1 MQVLSR
7 QRGVS
12 LIEVMMAVLIFSIGL
27 IGLASLMVVALR
39 SNQAGYL
46 RTQVTYLAHNMAD
59 RMSANPI
66 GVWSGDYNSASYP
79 VSTTNDCAAGCT
91 PAQLATHD
99 QQMWSSQLKTFLPP
113 GATAK
118 IACSKTGAGYDP
130 VGGGQVDK
138 RPPFGGSCAM
148 SINWSE
154 RSAGDTDHLNDPTL
168 QTQTFAWEFQP

>member
-27 IGLASLMVVALR
+27 LGLAGLMIMATR
-39 SNQAGYL
+39 SNVAGYQF
-46 RTQVTYLAHNMAD
+46 TQVSYLAHNMAD

-66 GVWSGDYNSASYP
+66 GVWNGSYNSAAYP
-79 VSTTNDCAAGCT
+79 VSTTQDCSAGCT
-91 PAQLATHD
+91 PALLAAYD

-113 GATAK
+113 GAAAV
-118 IACSKTGAGYDP
+118 IACTSTGVSFDP

-138 RPPFGGSCAM
+138 RPPYGGTCAM
-148 SINWSE
+148 RITWNE
-154 RSAGDTDHLNDPTL
+154 RNTGDQTAQSATT

>member
-27 IGLASLMVVALR
+27 LGLAGLMIMATR
-39 SNQAGYL
+39 SNQAGYQF
-46 RTQVTYLAHNMAD
+46 TQVSYLAHNMAD

-66 GVWSGDYNSASYP
+66 GVWNGSYNNTAYP
-79 VSTTNDCAAGCT
+79 VSTTQDCSGGCT
-91 PAQLATHD
+91 PAQLATYD

-113 GATAK
+113 GAAAA
-118 IACSKTGAGYDP
+118 ISCASTGVSYDP

-138 RPPFGGSCAM
+138 RPPYGGTCSM
-148 SINWSE
+148 TIKWNE
-154 RSAGDTDHLNDPTL
+154 RNTGDQTAQSATT